1 MTFSK
6 EFKEAVCL
14 LSTKEKDKLLLR
26 LLKKDPI
33 LSERLKFELIS
44 KDTVDD
50 RRLILKHELLDQI
63 ERSSWHEKR
72 YFTLKSLHRNV
83 RYWSSDITYHVKV
96 TADKFGEAYL
106 NLIMISKVLELNNSY
121 VLKVRDQLIVHK
133 FYIAVIARA
142 FKIMILINKLD
153 KDYFMEFEA
162 LLKTFGKLINENEHL
177 HSKAK
182 EHGLQLDWLLEADI
196 PENMVEI
203 HKEIKAKGLLK

>member
-6 EFKEAVCL
+6 EFKDAVCL

-44 KDTVDD
+44 KETVDD

-83 RYWSSDITYHVKV
+83 RHWSSDITHHVKI
-96 TADKFGEAYL
+96 TSDKFGEAYL

-121 VLKVRDQLIVHK
+121 VLKVRDQPIVHQAK
-133 FYIAVIARA
+133 RI
-142 FKIMILINKLD
+142 KIVCIFIELI
-153 KDYFMEFEA
+153 Y
-162 LLKTFGKLINENEHL
+162 
-177 HSKAK
+177 
-182 EHGLQLDWLLEADI
+182 
-196 PENMVEI
+196 
-203 HKEIKAKGLLK
+203 